1 MKYLDEL
8 IFTMD
13 FLNAPFATLA
23 SEGGQVAGS
32 QRADHGVGNAQHAA
46 GGRRFQSRYWTM

>member
-8 IFTMD
+8 IFAMD

-46 GGRRFQSRYWTM
+46 GGRQFQSRY